1 MRAGTGFSDSFDYLE
16 GFGRNNPTHIHQTTY
31 DEVMI
36 DATFYEDSELSNFN
50 YFDLKWLLVF
60 PSPLFSANGIP
71 TITVTEKDSKHG
83 IRLYKGSHEY
93 PKAYKGSTLLWDAN
107 DENLEDTGLHLP
119 DKIINHIG
127 IGCFKMIID
136 YDVNSTIGHGRGYP
150 TGLEH
155 SEKIDVI
162 ACLLDEGERSYVND
176 EHTAWICSDQCAV
189 GEMVTLDESSTMEHT
204 IVRKAKAGKLAFG
217 YLLSKVQVKTSGLT
231 LVAVAVL
238 GDVFRLKLKR
248 PAPADILPNTRIYID
263 SDGECNPI
271 HGHDLRLLS
280 IVNLT
285 ENKTTD
291 YIRVYRQMSEI
302 EMYPESQNCI
312 DLADCSFEQDDRTHV
327 VNMIVPTESNIMA
340 QTNYV
345 KDADGVTY
353 CELPDVAIVNNVR
366 FVWENN
372 KLYMEWDGCEDNEK
386 VHFI

>member
-1 MRAGTGFSDSFDYLE
+1 
-16 GFGRNNPTHIHQTTY
+16 
-31 DEVMI
+31 
-36 DATFYEDSELSNFN
+36 
-50 YFDLKWLLVF
+50 
-60 PSPLFSANGIP
+60 
-71 TITVTEKDSKHG
+71 
-83 IRLYKGSHEY
+83 
-93 PKAYKGSTLLWDAN
+93 
-107 DENLEDTGLHLP
+107 
-119 DKIINHIG
+119 
-127 IGCFKMIID
+127 MIID
-136 YDVNSTIGHGRGYP
+136 YNIDSTIGHGRGYP

-155 SEKIDVI
+155 SEKMDVI
-162 ACLLDEGERSYVND
+162 ACLLDEGERSYVNE

-204 IVRKAKAGKLAFG
+204 IVRKAKAGELAFG
-217 YLLSKVQVKTSGLT
+217 YLLGKVQVKTSGLT

-248 PAPADILPNTRIYID
+248 PSRAPILPNTRIYID
-263 SDGECNPI
+263 SDGECNPV

-285 ENKTTD
+285 ENEDTQ

-312 DLADCSFEQDDRTHV
+312 DLADCSFEQDDITHV

-340 QTNYV
+340 QANYV

-366 FVWENN
+366 FVWEDNR
-372 KLYMEWDGCEDNEK
+372 LYMEWDGCEDNEK

>member
-1 MRAGTGFSDSFDYLE
+1 
-16 GFGRNNPTHIHQTTY
+16 
-31 DEVMI
+31 
-36 DATFYEDSELSNFN
+36 
-50 YFDLKWLLVF
+50 
-60 PSPLFSANGIP
+60 
-71 TITVTEKDSKHG
+71 
-83 IRLYKGSHEY
+83 
-93 PKAYKGSTLLWDAN
+93 
-107 DENLEDTGLHLP
+107 
-119 DKIINHIG
+119 
-127 IGCFKMIID
+127 MIID

-204 IVRKAKAGKLAFG
+204 IVRKAKAGELAFG
-217 YLLSKVQVKTSGLT
+217 YLLGKVQVKTSGLT
-231 LVAVAVL
+231 LVAIAVL

-248 PAPADILPNTRIYID
+248 PAPTDILPNTRIYID
-263 SDGECNPI
+263 SDGECNPV
-271 HGHDLRLLS
+271 HDHDLRLLS

-285 ENKTTD
+285 ENETTD